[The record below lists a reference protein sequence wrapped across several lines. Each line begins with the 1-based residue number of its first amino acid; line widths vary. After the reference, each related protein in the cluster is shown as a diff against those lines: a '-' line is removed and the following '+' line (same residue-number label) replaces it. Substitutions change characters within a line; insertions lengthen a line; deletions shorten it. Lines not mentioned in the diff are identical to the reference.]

1 MQRYVGETERRRKV
15 RGKDSLAGK
24 EDMLVFVML
33 LWGLQKVL
41 QVEEAVMVGVWTE
54 VIERGLVRSW

>member
-1 MQRYVGETERRRKV
+1 MQRYVGETERRWKV